1 MLVLK
6 LAEKL
11 RGTKVDFDA
20 ARESARSY
28 SPEAWER
35 AIHRAYGP
43 AAEGVIALEEAWR
56 KNESAGRLARID
68 AIQSHWEE
76 ITALLAELPG
86 SAEVMELLRS
96 LQSPCLPEEI
106 GVDGRLLRDT
116 LLYAKEVRPRYTLL
130 QMAWDLGVLERLSD
144 DLISNLQ
151 HL

>member
-43 AAEGVIALEEAWR
+43 GGGGCDCPGGGVAEE
-56 KNESAGRLARID
+56 
-68 AIQSHWEE
+68 
-76 ITALLAELPG
+76 
-86 SAEVMELLRS
+86 
-96 LQSPCLPEEI
+96 
-106 GVDGRLLRDT
+106 
-116 LLYAKEVRPRYTLL
+116 
-130 QMAWDLGVLERLSD
+130 
-144 DLISNLQ
+144 
-151 HL
+151 